1 MNRSTKRGRHDQ
13 RFFRLEK
20 RLPTLIPV
28 YLASI
33 EDRHTRERT
42 LTENI
47 SPHGARVISMRSWR
61 QGEETLITPSTGE
74 FPRVG
79 RVIYCLPT
87 AGDRFCL
94 GLEFPDRAV
103 KWGDYSSA

>member
-1 MNRSTKRGRHDQ
+1 MNSSTRGRPDQ
-13 RFFRLEK
+13 RLCRIEK
-20 RLPTLIPV
+20 RLPALIPV
-28 YLASI
+28 YLASM

-42 LTENI
+42 LTENV
-47 SPHGARVISMRSWR
+47 SPHGALVISKRAWR

-103 KWGDYSSA
+103 KWDELSSA